1 MSERETNR
9 PGHELRQLEHS
20 MRSETFV
27 TSADPIS
34 RQQSYAWCARAARR
48 AASNFYWSFYAL
60 PRTQRQ
66 AMCALYAFA
75 RQADDLTDS
84 ANAGP
89 EPLQQFRRDFAAA
102 LRDEFRHPMFPAVV
116 DAIWRFRIP
125 VPLFY
130 DILDGVEMD
139 FIHRTP
145 RTFSELTMYC
155 DRVASSV
162 GLACIHVWGFR
173 DSAVFAPAIR
183 CGWAFQLT
191 NILRDLGEDAAA
203 GRVYLPEEDLAR
215 FHCTRDDLLERS
227 SKPELRA
234 LVRWEIDRTVQL
246 FDEALATR
254 DYLTLHG
261 RRAFDLM
268 FRRYR
273 ELLDRVAMRS
283 DIFGPRVRV
292 PMRRKL
298 TAAWSSLRGVPPART
313 TTQIHARSDATPPET
328 IANDTDVRDMK
339 THHNAIGTK
348 HISAAPS
355 PERRSAIIVG
365 GGLAGLA
372 AAVRLVE
379 NNISVTLLEA
389 RQRLGGRA
397 GSFHDPNTLEEI
409 DHCQHVGLGCCR
421 YWIEFCERTG
431 VSGLIERHRQM
442 HFFGPDGRSYV
453 LQGTR
458 GLPAPLHLAGSLLR
472 AGYLSWSDRVQ
483 VIRTLDRLAKS
494 TPCDDS
500 HTQPLESWLREQH
513 ASEQS
518 LRRFW
523 QVVLVSALGE
533 TLDRVSVPA
542 ARKVFVDGFM
552 SDRDGY
558 ELLIPNVPLETLYAQ
573 VEAWLVERGATIR
586 RGTSVAHIHVNSG
599 HVRGVELSQP
609 GQIPAAR
616 EKLVSDYTIVAVPWR
631 RIASLFTEPLESVA
645 DQLPAVDQIESSP
658 ISSVHLWFDR
668 PIMDLPHA
676 VLIDQLSQ
684 WIFAR
689 SGPAEKPID
698 SHYYQVVI
706 SASRSIAGQS
716 REEVMQTVVRELGT
730 IWPAARSAQL
740 LHWRLI
746 TQPDAVFSC
755 RPGLTQIRPSQ
766 ATRIP
771 ELFLAGD
778 WTRTGWP
785 ATLEGA
791 VRSGFL
797 AADELIATTRRP
809 SSLLPPQ

>member
-1 MSERETNR
+1 M
-9 PGHELRQLEHS
+9 
-20 MRSETFV
+20 

-60 PRTQRQ
+60 PRPQRQ

-75 RQADDLTDS
+75 RQADDLTDGT
-84 ANAGP
+84 NAGR

-139 FIHRTP
+139 FDHRTP

-173 DSAVFAPAIR
+173 DSAVFVPAIR

-227 SKPELRA
+227 SKPELRT
-234 LVRWEIDRTVQL
+234 LVRWEIARTEQL

-254 DYLTLHG
+254 DYLALHG

-273 ELLDRVAMRS
+273 ELLQRVAARS

-298 TAAWSSLRGVPPART
+298 AAAWSSLRGVPLNRQTPQANITQHFAPLDTVAESDTVVDESESPDST
-313 TTQIHARSDATPPET
+313 TSCIATPQ
-328 IANDTDVRDMK
+328 
-339 THHNAIGTK
+339 HNA
-348 HISAAPS
+348 SAAPA
-355 PERRSAIIVG
+355 PQRRSAIIVG

-421 YWIEFCERTG
+421 YLIEFCERTG

-442 HFFGPDGRSYV
+442 HFFGPDGRPYV

-472 AGYLSWSDRVQ
+472 AGYLSWSDRVH
-483 VIRTLDRLAKS
+483 VIRTLERLAKS
-494 TPCDDS
+494 TPRDDS
-500 HTQPLESWLREQH
+500 LAQPLESWLREQH

-533 TLDRVSVPA
+533 TLDRVSVSA
-542 ARKVFVDGFM
+542 ARKVFVDGFL

-586 RGTSVAHIHVNSG
+586 RGTSVAHIHIDSG
-599 HVRGVELSQP
+599 HVHGVELSQP
-609 GQIPAAR
+609 GQTPAAR

-631 RIASLFTEPLESVA
+631 RIAPLFTEPLDTVA
-645 DQLPAVDQIESSP
+645 DELAAVDQIESSP

-689 SGPAEKPID
+689 SGPAEKQID
-698 SHYYQVVI
+698 SHFYQVVI
-706 SASRSIAGQS
+706 SASRSIADQS
-716 REEVMQTVVRELGT
+716 REEVVQTVVGELGT
-730 IWPAARSAQL
+730 IWPAARSARL

-809 SSLLPPQ
+809 SSLLPTP